1 MYDTPGQRDYKT
13 TRDYILKKIKNASAC
28 DPLEFYLLSN
38 LAWAL
43 RAASSLMISSET
55 SQEKRGLNKEIQF
68 YASTKHNTQIDGHSS
83 VHRITHQL
91 LDITRAWKLI
101 ESKNSEYSPPPP
113 PPPSNSAI
121 QM

>member
-1 MYDTPGQRDYKT
+1 
-13 TRDYILKKIKNASAC
+13 
-28 DPLEFYLLSN
+28 
-38 LAWAL
+38 
-43 RAASSLMISSET
+43 MISSET

-91 LDITRAWKLI
+91 LDILVITRAWKLI

-113 PPPSNSAI
+113 LKLSYPDVNF
-121 QM
+121 MEMK